1 MSDNESNRGDS
12 NLPLVLVEFFS
23 WWCWFG
29 STEDRRL
36 VVKIDLGVRAKTHG
50 LEVPV
55 DHIDLALRNE
65 EIFDKL
71 RRCDILS
78 VVRMID
84 LIRAGVFSFSLKPSP
99 LSTYHPSFSIPYCQL
114 ILEWRCWSIA
124 MAPTPSPS
132 LRRSSRSWKCSRFRL
147 QDPPLLPRPLLL
159 ICPRLPGFTVTTS
172 TRNTRSRTSKPFLFH
187 H

>member
-1 MSDNESNRGDS
+1 MPTAIIIWKITHDRPLSLPDNESNRGDS
-12 NLPLVLVEFFS
+12 NPPLVLVEFFS

-36 VVKIDLGVRAKTHG
+36 VVKIVLGVRAKTHG

-71 RRCDILS
+71 RRCDILL

-84 LIRAGVFSFSLKPSP
+84 LIRAGVFSNLHLCQPTIRRPASP
-99 LSTYHPSFSIPYCQL
+99 
-114 ILEWRCWSIA
+114 IA
-124 MAPTPSPS
+124 SH
-132 LRRSSRSWKCSRFRL
+132 
-147 QDPPLLPRPLLL
+147 PLLPHPRMADGRLLERCNDPDTKH
-159 ICPRLPGFTVTTS
+159 INSGSEVIISPGI
-172 TRNTRSRTSKPFLFH
+172 R
-187 H
+187 